1 MRTAIATVSLSGT
14 LTEKLTAASRAGFDG
29 VEIFENDLLASR
41 LAPEEV
47 RERCADLGLSIDL
60 YQPMR
65 DMEAVPEEEFSR
77 NLRRARRKFEV
88 MRRLGADTVLVCSS
102 VHAAAVDDDE
112 LAARQLS
119 QLADLAQ
126 EFGIRVAYEA
136 LAWGRHVSTY
146 DHAWR
151 IVEAADHP
159 ALGTCLDSFHILSRG
174 SDPKAIA
181 DIPGEKIFFLQLADA
196 PLLAMDVLQWSW
208 HYRCFPGQGGF
219 DVAGLVRHV
228 LRAGYDGPLSL
239 EVFNDVFR
247 QAEAGP
253 AAVDAHRSLLVLQ
266 ESLGSVEL
274 PGPVVPT
281 GVAFAELVTP
291 DAEPVSEV
299 LGALGFARTA
309 RHRSKPVD
317 LWEQGEARVLVN
329 TGPAVRREGTGL
341 AAIGLESPDPA
352 GAARRAEA
360 LLSPVLPRR
369 RATTDAPLDAVAAPD
384 GTELFFCATGRP
396 ELPDWRG
403 DFEDVVHT
411 ATTPGVHAASGYG
424 AHPATAPG
432 AHVATGSGVP
442 AATGRGARDVT
453 GLGTQDAPGLGAY
466 TATEPGAC
474 APKQPGA
481 HARTTPGGQAASEPD
496 AQDTPA
502 PDAHTA
508 TTPGVHTATEP
519 GAPAATRPR
528 AHTAPKPDAQDTT
541 APGAQNTTAPDAHT
555 APTPHVTRIDHLAL
569 VQPWHQFDEAALFH
583 RSVLGLS
590 AQESVDVAD
599 PYGLLRSRA
608 VANGDG
614 SVRIVLSVGAAPR
627 DDTVH
632 AQHIALA
639 TDDVVAA
646 ARRFLAAGGRLL
658 PIPANYYDDLAARFE
673 FADGELETYRELG
686 ILYDRDAHGEFRH
699 CYTRTVGRVFF
710 ELVQRD
716 GGHRGYGAQNAPVRL
731 AAQHLT
737 GG

>member
-1 MRTAIATVSLSGT
+1 MRTSIATVSLSGS

-29 VEIFENDLLASR
+29 VEIFENDLLASPLR
-41 LAPEEV
+41 PEEI
-47 RERCADLGLSIDL
+47 RARCADLGLSIDL

-65 DMEAVPEEEFSR
+65 DIEAVPEEEFAR
-77 NLRRARRKFEV
+77 NRRRARHKFEV
-88 MRRLGADTVLVCSS
+88 MRRLGAETVLVCSS
-102 VHAAAVDDDE
+102 VSPLAVDDDA
-112 LAARQLS
+112 LAAEQLS

-126 EFGIRVAYEA
+126 DFGIRVAYEA

-146 DHAWR
+146 DHAWHV
-151 IVEAADHP
+151 VETADHP

-174 SDPKAIA
+174 SDPKGIE

-196 PLLAMDVLQWSW
+196 PLLAMDVLQWSR

-228 LRAGYDGPLSL
+228 LRTGYAGPLSL

-253 AAVDAHRSLLVLQ
+253 TAVDAQRSLLVLQ
-266 ESLGSVEL
+266 EAAGLAEL
-274 PGPVVPT
+274 PAPVVPT

-299 LGALGFARTA
+299 LGALGFVRIA

-317 LWEQGEARVLVN
+317 LWQAGEARVLVN
-329 TGPAVRREGTGL
+329 TGPAARRDGTGL

-360 LLSPVLPRR
+360 LLAPVLPRR
-369 RATTDAPLDAVAAPD
+369 RASEDAPLDAVAAPD
-384 GTELFFCATGRP
+384 GTELFFCAPGRP
-396 ELPDWRG
+396 QLPDWRG
-403 DFEDVVHT
+403 DFEDVEHAGPV
-411 ATTPGVHAASGYG
+411 APGV
-424 AHPATAPG
+424 
-432 AHVATGSGVP
+432 
-442 AATGRGARDVT
+442 R
-453 GLGTQDAPGLGAY
+453 
-466 TATEPGAC
+466 
-474 APKQPGA
+474 
-481 HARTTPGGQAASEPD
+481 
-496 AQDTPA
+496 
-502 PDAHTA
+502 
-508 TTPGVHTATEP
+508 
-519 GAPAATRPR
+519 
-528 AHTAPKPDAQDTT
+528 
-541 APGAQNTTAPDAHT
+541 
-555 APTPHVTRIDHLAL
+555 RIDHLAL
-569 VQPWHQFDEAALFH
+569 VQPWHHFDEATLFH

-608 VANGDG
+608 VTAADG
-614 SVRIVLSVGAAPR
+614 SVRIALSVGAAPA

-646 ARRFLAAGGRLL
+646 ARHFREAGGLL
-658 PIPANYYDDLAARFE
+658 LAMPANYYDDLAARFE
-673 FADGELETYRELG
+673 FAEGELETYRELG
-686 ILYDRDAHGEFRH
+686 ILYDRDRYGEFRH

-716 GGHRGYGAQNAPVRL
+716 GGYQGYGAQNAPVRL
-731 AAQHLT
+731 AAQHAARRLT

>member
-1 MRTAIATVSLSGT
+1 MRTSIATVSLSGS

-29 VEIFENDLLASR
+29 VEIFENDLLASPLR
-41 LAPEEV
+41 PEEI
-47 RERCADLGLSIDL
+47 RARCGGLGLGIDL

-65 DMEAVPEEEFSR
+65 DIEAVPEEEFAR
-77 NLRRARRKFEV
+77 NLRRARHKFEL
-88 MRRLGADTVLVCSS
+88 MRRLGVDTVLVCSS
-102 VHAAAVDDDE
+102 VSPLAVDDDA
-112 LAARQLS
+112 LAAEQLS
-119 QLADLAQ
+119 RLADLAQ
-126 EFGIRVAYEA
+126 GFGIRVAYEA

-146 DHAWR
+146 DHAWHV
-151 IVEAADHP
+151 VETADHP

-174 SDPKAIA
+174 TDPKGIE

-196 PLLAMDVLQWSW
+196 PLLAMDVLQWSR

-228 LRAGYDGPLSL
+228 LRAGYAGPLSL

-253 AAVDAHRSLLVLQ
+253 TAVDAQRSLLVLQ
-266 ESLGSVEL
+266 EAVGLADL
-274 PGPVVPT
+274 PAPVVPT

-299 LGALGFARTA
+299 LGALGFTRAA

-317 LWEQGEARVLVN
+317 LWQAGEARVLVN
-329 TGPAVRREGTGL
+329 TGPAARREGTGL

-360 LLSPVLPRR
+360 LLAPVLPRR
-369 RATTDAPLDAVAAPD
+369 RASEDAPLDAVAAPD

-396 ELPDWRG
+396 QQPDWRC
-403 DFEDVVHT
+403 DFKDVE
-411 ATTPGVHAASGYG
+411 HAG
-424 AHPATAPG
+424 PATG
-432 AHVATGSGVP
+432 GV
-442 AATGRGARDVT
+442 R
-453 GLGTQDAPGLGAY
+453 
-466 TATEPGAC
+466 
-474 APKQPGA
+474 
-481 HARTTPGGQAASEPD
+481 
-496 AQDTPA
+496 
-502 PDAHTA
+502 
-508 TTPGVHTATEP
+508 
-519 GAPAATRPR
+519 
-528 AHTAPKPDAQDTT
+528 
-541 APGAQNTTAPDAHT
+541 
-555 APTPHVTRIDHLAL
+555 RIDHLAL
-569 VQPWHQFDEAALFH
+569 VQPWHHFDEATLFH

-608 VANGDG
+608 VTDADG
-614 SVRIVLSVGAAPR
+614 SVRIALTVGAAPA

-646 ARRFLAAGGRLL
+646 ARRYREAGGLLL
-658 PIPANYYDDLAARFE
+658 PMPANYYDDLAARFE
-673 FADGELETYRELG
+673 FSEGELEAYRELG
-686 ILYDRDAHGEFRH
+686 ILYDRDRYGEFRH

-716 GGHRGYGAQNAPVRL
+716 GGYRGYGAQNAPVRL
-731 AAQHLT
+731 AAQHAARRLT